1 MTRTSTDEL
10 LSPSDVADVAGV
22 SRPVVS
28 NWRKRHTDFPTA
40 VAGTEANPL
49 FERDAVLAWLRSRGQ
64 DIEQETVGSRMWSA
78 LNSTRGRISMEDA
91 ADLVVLLSTLK
102 CASESAFEEVAR
114 LNSTEQGSALSDAV
128 RILREVSPLIDV
140 RLASSVLRDEPSASA
155 VVDAVARTAHRDLA
169 DAVDFVLERFSRSQ
183 IKAGAECGFIGS
195 RTSDLLASLVGPD
208 VGVVYDPACGIAN
221 VLTRVAEQGS
231 ARRLIGSDIN
241 GAALSVAAQRSFIR
255 HADID
260 LQWGDVLASDPD
272 PNLRADVVVV
282 EPPFGMHWDP
292 SSKLLDPRFTFGIPP
307 KSSSDLA
314 WVQHAIAHLN
324 PGGTAFV
331 LTSPG
336 AMFRSGAE
344 RNIRA
349 NLLSAGCVQA
359 IIGLPSKMLPHTS
372 IGPALW
378 VVRRPH
384 EASDVLLI
392 DASDIDQVEKKVAAW
407 LQNPDAVDGIDA
419 PHALVSV
426 PELIAADAAL
436 TPRKWVGELA
446 IDDEA
451 IAESLI
457 HSSEAIARTIH
468 RISNSSLGFE
478 KITDLPKPRIVTVR
492 DLIKNGVVELRLGR
506 PDRARDIDD
515 SSKPR
520 IVRASDVKIR
530 SLPPIGELADF
541 THADLTLAGDVLVTT
556 MSEVRAVV
564 DETGGHLASTGVDRL
579 RILDSS
585 VITPSYLAT
594 VITGSWNAH
603 LQNGSTI
610 QRAPIRDLEI
620 PLIPENDQNK
630 VVLVQEAV
638 WRVRE
643 QSELLATYAGEAQ
656 RVVLDALRYNVT
668 LNPSKVVGPNGHDGH
683 DETGSK

>member
-272 PNLRADVVVV
+272 PNARRRCRRRA
-282 EPPFGMHWDP
+282 PFGMHWDP
-292 SSKLLDPRFTFGIPP
+292 HRNSSIRDSRWYPTE
-307 KSSSDLA
+307 SSSDLA
-314 WVQHAIAHLN
+314 WVQRVAHLN
-324 PGGTAFV
+324 PAA
-331 LTSPG
+331 P
-336 AMFRSGAE
+336 
-344 RNIRA
+344 
-349 NLLSAGCVQA
+349 LSFLHHLVQCF
-359 IIGLPSKMLPHTS
+359 
-372 IGPALW
+372 GPA
-378 VVRRPH
+378 RNETF
-384 EASDVLLI
+384 EASCYPRMRS
-392 DASDIDQVEKKVAAW
+392 SDHRAAVRCFPTRPSGLHCGSTSHVSERTTDRLTISTGREGRSVAAK
-407 LQNPDAVDGIDA
+407 PDAVDGIDA
-419 PHALVSV
+419 P
-426 PELIAADAAL
+426 
-436 TPRKWVGELA
+436 TPW
-446 IDDEA
+446 
-451 IAESLI
+451 
-457 HSSEAIARTIH
+457 
-468 RISNSSLGFE
+468 
-478 KITDLPKPRIVTVR
+478 
-492 DLIKNGVVELRLGR
+492 
-506 PDRARDIDD
+506 
-515 SSKPR
+515 
-520 IVRASDVKIR
+520 
-530 SLPPIGELADF
+530 
-541 THADLTLAGDVLVTT
+541 
-556 MSEVRAVV
+556 
-564 DETGGHLASTGVDRL
+564 
-579 RILDSS
+579 
-585 VITPSYLAT
+585 YL
-594 VITGSWNAH
+594 S
-603 LQNGSTI
+603 
-610 QRAPIRDLEI
+610 
-620 PLIPENDQNK
+620 
-630 VVLVQEAV
+630 
-638 WRVRE
+638 
-643 QSELLATYAGEAQ
+643 
-656 RVVLDALRYNVT
+656 
-668 LNPSKVVGPNGHDGH
+668 
-683 DETGSK
+683 